1 MFQYFPTN
9 YVWNLT
15 INIVL
20 NTGGHMAEI
29 DRICRP
35 LIEVSKQGD
44 DEGTGQF
51 FNAWVAMADKVAGY
65 AARDEAAGHALT
77 ASAKYARA
85 SVYYLAA
92 ERMQHRDFPPRQA
105 AYARGLAMFRKA
117 IELGAENCDFVEVP
131 YGDASYPAL
140 FSRAEGIDGPAPCMV
155 FVNGLD
161 SLKEMGFRSGMAR
174 ELARRGVASLF
185 IDQPGTGQAIRE
197 RGLFGSHD
205 SERWAT
211 PAYDYL
217 ASRPDVDPA
226 RIGVMGWSLGGYYA
240 PRAAAF
246 EPRFSLCVSWGA
258 NYDWGDLQKRRLAR
272 EGDRPV
278 PHYWD
283 HVQWVFDKPD
293 LDSFMAWAPNM
304 SLEGVMER
312 IRVPYL
318 LTHGEKD
325 TQIPFADAAR
335 QIGGATASPRAD
347 LKIFDA
353 DEGGAAHA
361 SADNKS
367 IATSFIADWIHD
379 NI

>member
-1 MFQYFPTN
+1 MFQYFPSN

-20 NTGGHMAEI
+20 NTGGHIAEV

-35 LIEVSKQGD
+35 LIEISKQGD

-51 FNAWVAMADKVAGY
+51 FRAWVEMADKVAGF
-65 AARDEAAGHALT
+65 AARDEASGHGLT
-77 ASAKYARA
+77 AGAKYARA

-92 ERMQHRDFPPRQA
+92 ERMQHRNFPPRQE
-105 AYARGLAMFRKA
+105 AYAKGLATFRKA
-117 IELGAENCDFVEVP
+117 VELGQENCEIVEVP
-131 YGDASYPAL
+131 FEGSGYPAL
-140 FSRAEGIDGPAPCMV
+140 FIRAEGGTGPAPCMV

-161 SLKEMGFRSGMAR
+161 SLKEMGYRSGMAR
-174 ELARRGVASLF
+174 ELARRGVSALF
-185 IDQPGTGQAIRE
+185 IDQPGTGLAIRE
-197 RGLFGSHD
+197 RGLYGCHD
-205 SERWAT
+205 SERWAS

-217 ASRPDVDPA
+217 ASRADVNPS

-246 EPRFSLCVSWGA
+246 EPRFSLCASWGA
-258 NYDWGDLQKRRLAR
+258 NYNWGDLQKRRLAR

-304 SLEGVMER
+304 TLEGVMER

-325 TQIPFADAAR
+325 TQIPFEDADK
-335 QIGGATASPRAD
+335 QIKACINCPKAE

-367 IATSFIADWIHD
+367 IATSFIADWVHD

>member
-35 LIEVSKQGD
+35 LVEVSKQGD

-51 FNAWVAMADKVAGY
+51 FRAWVDMADKVAGF
-65 AARDEAAGHALT
+65 AARDEAAGHGLT
-77 ASAKYARA
+77 AGAKYARA

-92 ERMQHRDFPPRQA
+92 ERMQHRNFPPRQE
-105 AYARGLAMFRKA
+105 AYAKGLATFRKA
-117 IELGAENCDFVEVP
+117 VELGQENCEFVEVP
-131 YGDASYPAL
+131 YEGTSYPAL
-140 FSRAEGIDGPAPCMV
+140 FVRGEGVSGPGPCMV

-161 SLKEMGFRSGMAR
+161 SLKEMGYRSGMAR
-174 ELARRGVASLF
+174 DMARRGVSVLF
-185 IDQPGTGQAIRE
+185 IDQPGTGLAIRE
-197 RGLFGSHD
+197 RGLYGCHD
-205 SERWAT
+205 AERWAS

-217 ASRPDVDPA
+217 ASRPDVDPK

-246 EPRFSLCVSWGA
+246 EPRFSICASWGA
-258 NYDWGDLQKRRLAR
+258 NYNWGELQKRRLAR

-283 HVQWVFDKPD
+283 HVEWVFDKPD

-304 SLEGVMER
+304 TLEGVMER

-325 TQIPFADAAR
+325 TQIPFEDADK
-335 QIGGATASPRAD
+335 QFKGACNSPKVE

-367 IATSFIADWIHD
+367 IATSFISDWIHD

>member
-20 NTGGHMAEI
+20 NTGGQMAEI

-35 LIEVSKQGD
+35 LIEISKQGD

-51 FNAWVAMADKVAGY
+51 FRAWVQMAEKVADF
-65 AARDEAAGHALT
+65 AARDETAGHDLT

-92 ERMQHRDFPPRQA
+92 ERMQHRNFPPRQE
-105 AYARGLAMFRKA
+105 AYAKGVAAFRKA
-117 IELGAENCDFVEVP
+117 VELGQENCEFVEVP
-131 YGDASYPAL
+131 FEGASYPAL
-140 FSRAEGIDGPAPCMV
+140 FVRAEGVDGPAPCMV

-161 SLKEMGFRSGMAR
+161 SLKEMGYRSGMAR
-174 ELARRGVASLF
+174 DLARRGVSSLF
-185 IDQPGTGQAIRE
+185 IDQPGTGLAIRE
-197 RGLFGSHD
+197 RELYGCHD
-205 SERWAT
+205 SERWAS

-217 ASRPDVDPA
+217 ASRADVDA
-226 RIGVMGWSLGGYYA
+226 SRIGVMGWSLGGYYA

-246 EPRFSLCVSWGA
+246 EPRFSLCASWGA
-258 NYDWGDLQKRRLAR
+258 NYNWGDLQKRRLAR

-293 LDSFMAWAPNM
+293 LDNFMAWAPNM
-304 SLEGVMER
+304 TLEGVMER

-325 TQIPFADAAR
+325 TQIPFEDADK
-335 QIGGATASPRAD
+335 QIGACINSPKAE